1 MHEASPAWLPSG
13 HDAKHFINMD
23 KIELIGTQVNY
34 FNRFKEV
41 QYHQLQPHAELRER
55 LMSLPEAPA
64 PEARDVRQLRS
75 FVQSSKSILQS
86 SYRAQIQ
93 LESVLA
99 LCMQKSLPE
108 CNIK

>member
-1 MHEASPAWLPSG
+1 
-13 HDAKHFINMD
+13 
-23 KIELIGTQVNY
+23 
-34 FNRFKEV
+34 
-41 QYHQLQPHAELRER
+41 
-55 LMSLPEAPA
+55 MSLPEAPA